1 MELHRP
7 LYMCGSFVKHKENG
21 QEQVHH
27 PLNVNEECQGEK
39 YCVTL
44 TNQKHGRESSRSH
57 THFNA
62 FECTVSTHTHT
73 HTYNLWSVPM
83 GAGPAVLL
91 IVQSYLSGPGL
102 PRGVGWRWWRR
113 RGVATRGEGV
123 LDQLSSRGR
132 LPGEQDVLQEL
143 YTHARTHAPTH
154 ARTHTH
160 TLSLSLSLSLSA
172 GTHLK
177 QESTATSRLAANKT
191 RLHCPGWGH
200 NVPRPRSCQLVT
212 ADNGTHTQSMCGGER
227 EKKKA
232 SLLFLR
238 EAVNTMQIR
247 SLWVILGSL

>member
-73 HTYNLWSVPM
+73 HIQSLKCPHGRWSCGAINCTVLSEWPRPAM
-83 GAGPAVLL
+83 GSWVKVVEEEGGGDEGGGCFRSAL
-91 IVQSYLSGPGL
+91 I
-102 PRGVGWRWWRR
+102 
-113 RGVATRGEGV
+113 
-123 LDQLSSRGR
+123 
-132 LPGEQDVLQEL
+132 PGETPWWARCVAGAL
-143 YTHARTHAPTH
+143 HARTHPRMH
-154 ARTHTH
+154 AHTHTH
-160 TLSLSLSLSLSA
+160 THSLSLSLSLSA

-227 EKKKA
+227 EKKRH
-232 SLLFLR
+232 LFFFCER
-238 EAVNTMQIR
+238 Q
-247 SLWVILGSL
+247 